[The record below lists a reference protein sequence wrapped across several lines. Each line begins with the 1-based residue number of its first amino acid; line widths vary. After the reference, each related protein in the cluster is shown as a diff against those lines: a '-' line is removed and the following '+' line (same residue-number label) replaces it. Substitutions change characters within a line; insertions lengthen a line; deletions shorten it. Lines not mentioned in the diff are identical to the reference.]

1 MNREE
6 LSECGTLRGWGRSTS
21 AGSRRLVCSVRPEPG
36 PVWARTSAAYVCL
49 PLCASFVHPR
59 HPRSRSTLS
68 PFPAFSFVHVA
79 TINTSVRRL
88 RPSAARPV
96 WICTG
101 CACLYLL
108 GMSSLASVLPRICLP
123 RTHPPVSL
131 QLEGVAFS
139 CSLPLLPQPHEGQS
153 RPTSLCACYA
163 CLLTNSALRCLLGV
177 FPLNCCPDT
186 SPVSTVRPF
195 LKAL

>member
-108 GMSSLASVLPRICLP
+108 GMSSLTSVFLGHIPLSACSLKELHSPAHSRCCHNLTKDSRHQRP
-123 RTHPPVSL
+123 SAPVMPAYLRTLLYAVFLVSSLSTVARTH
-131 QLEGVAFS
+131 
-139 CSLPLLPQPHEGQS
+139 LPYQQ
-153 RPTSLCACYA
+153 
-163 CLLTNSALRCLLGV
+163 
-177 FPLNCCPDT
+177 
-186 SPVSTVRPF
+186 
-195 LKAL
+195 